1 MFKPAQR
8 PAAPVRML
16 LTGPPGSGKTLTALR
31 IASGMGSRIAVLDSY
46 GAHADWYAGYD
57 GDGAPLAFD
66 GATLPRDT
74 GAAQLVAMIRQAGEM
89 GYEVL
94 VIDSLSPIHAQ
105 IRGRVDS
112 APKPADGWARYRE
125 DMQRL
130 LDAIH
135 AAPLHILL
143 TAEAATTMSAAT
155 ARDGR
160 SISTPTGGA
169 IQGIDTLGYGLDYWL
184 SMSEGVARIVKAAP
198 HPALPGSDHP
208 QISAEW
214 ARQHLAPRH
223 ALQAR
228 QPLATPQVD
237 ADPTQDTPT
246 PPDERGAPPA
256 ASGGLPE
263 QSILPSAV
271 QEVKQAAGAAVKGG
285 RPLAE
290 VRAVLSLSCVLDG
303 GRVTSVP
310 RDPATRAEL
319 IRVLAGG

>member
-1 MFKPAQR
+1 MFKPAAR

-31 IASGMGSRIAVLDSY
+31 IASGLGTRIAVLDSY

-66 GATLPRDT
+66 GCTLPRDT
-74 GAAQLVAMIRQAGEM
+74 GAAQLVALIRQAADA

-94 VIDSLSPIHAQ
+94 VIDSLSAVHGQ
-105 IRGRVDS
+105 TRGRVDS

-125 DMQRL
+125 EMQRL

-143 TAEAATTMSAAT
+143 TAEASTTMTSAT

-160 SISTPTGGA
+160 PISTPTGGA
-169 IQGIDTLGYGLDYWL
+169 IQGIDILGYGLDYWL
-184 SMSEGVARIVKAAP
+184 SMSEGVARVVKAAP
-198 HPALPGSDHP
+198 HPGLPGSDHDR
-208 QISAEW
+208 ISAEW

-223 ALQAR
+223 ALQAH
-228 QPLATPQVD
+228 QPPATPQD
-237 ADPTQDTPT
+237 GADPTQDTT
-246 PPDERGAPPA
+246 APPDERSAPPA
-256 ASGGLPE
+256 ASGGIPE
-263 QSILPSAV
+263 QTTLPSAV
-271 QEVKQAAGAAVKGG
+271 AEVKQAAGAAVKGG

-290 VRAVLSLSCVLDG
+290 VRAVLSLSCALDG
-303 GRVTSVP
+303 GRIVSVP

-319 IRVLAGG
+319 IRVLAGA